1 VVCCSLLCPP
11 ENEAQKSAE
20 QWLSL
25 IDAGKFAE
33 SWTTAAEYFQA
44 AVSQEQWERSPQ
56 AIRQPLGDLVSRK
69 LKSAKYITSGRP
81 RWRIRGFEVRE
92 LIRKEEERY

>member
-1 VVCCSLLCPP
+1 VARCRDP

-33 SWTTAAEYFQA
+33 SRTIAAEYFQA
-44 AVSQEQWERSPQ
+44 AVSQEQWERSLQ

-69 LKSAKYITSGRP
+69 LKSAK
-81 RWRIRGFEVRE
+81 
-92 LIRKEEERY
+92 